1 MPTSGAFAANPESRS
16 ASRRAQLLAD
26 RIEKGADELI
36 AYVQG
41 LSDEQWRK
49 PISATDQRT
58 VGVIVHHVGFVYP
71 IEVDAAKKIGSGEAL
86 PVTWADIAQLNA
98 GHAGD
103 NANVTKA
110 EAIEFM
116 KKNNRAAAAA
126 VRQFTDEELDTA
138 APFGLSYGAPVTA
151 QFVIED
157 HALRHAWHHLAK
169 IKQALE
175 NA

>member
-1 MPTSGAFAANPESRS
+1 MPTSGAFAANPESRP
-16 ASRRAQLLAD
+16 ASRRAQRLAE
-26 RIEKGADELI
+26 RIEKGADEL
-36 AYVQG
+36 AAFVQG

-49 PISATDQRT
+49 PISANDRRT

-86 PVTWADIAQLNA
+86 PVTWKDIAQLNA
-98 GHAGD
+98 KHSSD

-110 EAIEFM
+110 EALEFL
-116 KKNNRAAAAA
+116 KNNNREAAAAI
-126 VRQFTDEELDTA
+126 REFTDEQLDTA

-169 IKQALE
+169 IKEALGRG
-175 NA
+175 